1 MQTSFT
7 RQRDRRHLARLA
19 PIIIAIGVLATACSQ
34 ASSGPVVAGDGFAT
48 ASTSASSQTSMVAF
62 AQCMRSHGLPD
73 FPDPSSNGGIKVN
86 GSQGG
91 ALDPNSAQYQT
102 AFAACKS
109 LMPRG
114 NGGGKRPARAQML
127 KYAQCMRAHG
137 VTDFPDPNADGGLNL
152 GGSGDLDPSS
162 PLFQQADSKCKQNLP
177 GGPTR
182 TGATR

>member
-1 MQTSFT
+1 
-7 RQRDRRHLARLA
+7 
-19 PIIIAIGVLATACSQ
+19 
-34 ASSGPVVAGDGFAT
+34 
-48 ASTSASSQTSMVAF
+48 MVAF
-62 AQCMRSHGLPD
+62 ARCMRSHGLPD
-73 FPDPSSNGGIKVN
+73 FPDPSSNGGIQIN

-137 VTDFPDPNADGGLNL
+137 VTDFPDPNADGGLTL
-152 GGSGDLDPSS
+152 GRGGDLDPSS
-162 PLFQQADSKCKQNLP
+162 PLFQQADSKCKQDLP
-177 GGPTR
+177 GGATR
-182 TGATR
+182 TGATP